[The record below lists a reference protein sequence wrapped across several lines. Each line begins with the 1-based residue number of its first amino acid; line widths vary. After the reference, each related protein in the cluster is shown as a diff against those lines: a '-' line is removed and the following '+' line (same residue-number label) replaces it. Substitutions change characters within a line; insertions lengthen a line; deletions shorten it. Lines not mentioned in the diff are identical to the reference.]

1 MIAVEQRLAVID
13 LITRYAQTI
22 DDDRLE
28 EWPDMFTEDGLY
40 QIVPRENLKQNLPG
54 VILCCYN
61 RDMMRDRI
69 KVLREAN
76 EYNIHTDRHVVGQ
89 PALQQGSN
97 GELRA
102 ITNYALFQTDQE
114 GESELFSVG
123 LYDDVIVFEDGQPL
137 FKERTVV
144 VDTSAIPNL
153 LATPI

>member
-69 KVLREAN
+69 KVLARSQR
-76 EYNIHTDRHVVGQ
+76 IQHPHRPSCRW
-89 PALQQGSN
+89 PAGAAA
-97 GELRA
+97 G
-102 ITNYALFQTDQE
+102 
-114 GESELFSVG
+114 
-123 LYDDVIVFEDGQPL
+123 
-137 FKERTVV
+137 
-144 VDTSAIPNL
+144 
-153 LATPI
+153 